1 MMEVQVWLGFLLCF
15 IWVIAI
21 RVIRSLGRILNK
33 KIDNLLDS
41 SSDYVIQLSNL
52 PCGAYT

>member
-1 MMEVQVWLGFLLCF
+1 MMEVQVWLGFLLCL